1 MKPRA
6 PVSFAPMERSRECS
20 KDMPRAHRRA
30 SAHQS
35 EGQKRKE
42 MIAMYCEMGRWA
54 LKVDDKAIM
63 TTMLEKY
70 KPYVRITAPRSQGIK
85 QAHADM
91 CKWYDE
97 CRADYIT
104 AEYQNRLLEEVCV

>member
-1 MKPRA
+1 
-6 PVSFAPMERSRECS
+6 MERSHECS
-20 KDMPRAHRRA
+20 REMSRASRRA

-35 EGQKRKE
+35 EGQKRLE
-42 MIAMYCEMGRWA
+42 MVKMYCEMGRWA
-54 LKVDDKAIM
+54 LKKNDHAIM
-63 TTMLEKY
+63 EDMLLKW
-70 KPYVRITAPRSQGIK
+70 KPYVRITAPCSQGIK